1 MGGAKSV
8 VNNWRKQKERE
19 IQYKNTK
26 KKYMMR
32 FSNKLKLFEKEMNF
46 KMGIKNKNHKINEMI
61 QSIILIL

>member
-1 MGGAKSV
+1 
-8 VNNWRKQKERE
+8 
-19 IQYKNTK
+19 
-26 KKYMMR
+26 MMR